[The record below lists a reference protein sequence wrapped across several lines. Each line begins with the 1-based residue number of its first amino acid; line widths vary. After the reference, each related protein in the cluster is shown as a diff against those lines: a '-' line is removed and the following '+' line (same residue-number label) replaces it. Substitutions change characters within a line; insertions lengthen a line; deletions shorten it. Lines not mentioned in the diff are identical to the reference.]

1 MRADEDSRARDTVYM
16 AKSLGLTQFIVI
28 IVIAVTLI
36 FAWDFGR
43 RILETV
49 QLMRTLQ
56 LADQRLTQVE
66 AANAQL
72 VTLKQDVT
80 SDEWLERQARARLHY
95 TKDGETVFI
104 PVTALSAPA
113 VSVPAAPAVNLPPSE
128 RTLWVDLVEA
138 LFGPV
143 QR

>member
-1 MRADEDSRARDTVYM
+1 MV
-16 AKSLGLTQFIVI
+16 KSLSLTQFIVI
-28 IVIAVTLI
+28 IVIAMTLI

-49 QLMRTLQ
+49 QLVRTLQ

-72 VTLKQDVT
+72 LTLKQDVT
-80 SDEWLERQARARLHY
+80 SDEWLEKQARVRLRY
-95 TKDGETVFI
+95 TKEGETVFI
-104 PVTALSAPA
+104 PVAALPASAVTA
-113 VSVPAAPAVNLPPSE
+113 PAAPAVNLSPPE
-128 RTLWVDLVEA
+128 RTIWDDLVEA
-138 LFGPV
+138 LFGPM